1 MAQLTLIVFPD
12 RLAVCKLSPD
22 AQLPAWATGS
32 FVSVTRTGDEVS
44 IVCSESVVPPNIPC
58 ERNWRYLRVAGRLDF
73 ALTGVL
79 ASLLAPLAQA
89 EISVFALSTF
99 DTDYLLIPDRDFQRA
114 LGVLKDHGHCILDR

>member
-12 RLAVCKLSPD
+12 RLAVCKLAPD
-22 AQLPAWATGS
+22 AVLPTWATGP
-32 FVSVTRTGDEVS
+32 FLSVTRTRDELS
-44 IVCSESVVPPNIPC
+44 IVCLESVVPADVLC

-89 EISVFALSTF
+89 KISVFAISTF
-99 DTDYLLIPDRDFQRA
+99 DTDYLLMPEKD
-114 LGVLKDHGHCILDR
+114 VLRGLSVLEENGHRVLDR